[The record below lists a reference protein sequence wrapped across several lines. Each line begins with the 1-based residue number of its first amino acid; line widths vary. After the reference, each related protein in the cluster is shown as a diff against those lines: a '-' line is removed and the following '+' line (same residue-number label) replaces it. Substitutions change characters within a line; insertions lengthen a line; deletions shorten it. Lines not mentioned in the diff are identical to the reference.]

1 MRYWWVNQN
10 QTHHQ
15 ELEGGYLWSPKRNAN
30 DARNPFYEFMR
41 EVTPGDVVFSFVDT
55 KIIAIG
61 IVNSYCYENPKPPEF
76 RGIGMYWNTIGWRV
90 RVTFTRLVHQIRPKD
105 HMAVLQHTLP
115 TKYSPLQTSGNGN
128 QGVYLTQVSEVM
140 AQTLLG
146 LIGSEAINLAQ
157 AASAVSPLLM
167 PAIETAD
174 LELWENHIERTIQEE
189 PDLSETEREMLIV
202 ARRGQGLFKQRVM
215 RIESRCR
222 ITKVDNPAH
231 LRASHCK
238 PWRDCTNNQERL
250 DGENGLLLTPS
261 IDHLFDRGFI
271 SFEDSGRLIIS
282 PVAHT
287 QSLQRMGVATDD
299 TVNVGQF
306 SEGQRRFLDYHRNS
320 VLLMAGHWSAC
331 NQTRSTPFQT
341 SCKRREE
348 RDMFR

>member
-10 QTHHQ
+10 QTHRQ

-61 IVNSYCYENPKPPEF
+61 IVTSYCYENPKPSEF
-76 RGIGMYWNTIGWRV
+76 EGLGTYWNTIGWRV
-90 RVTFTRLVHQIRPKD
+90 RVTFTQLNRQVRPKD
-105 HMAVLQHTLP
+105 HMGVLQSVLP

-128 QGVYLTQVSEVM
+128 QGVYLTTVSEVL
-140 AQTLLG
+140 AQTLIG
-146 LIGSEAINLAQ
+146 LIGAEAIHLVRSQPAVDPF
-157 AASAVSPLLM
+157 SA
-167 PAIETAD
+167 PARETAD

-189 PDLSETEREMLIV
+189 RDLSETERESLVI
-202 ARRGQGLFKQRVM
+202 ARRGQGLYKQRVM
-215 RIESRCR
+215 QIESRCR

-238 PWRDCTNNQERL
+238 PWRDCVSNEERL

-271 SFEDSGRLIIS
+271 SFENTGRLIIA
-282 PVAHT
+282 PVAHLP
-287 QSLQRMGVATDD
+287 SLQRMGVSTDQP
-299 TVNVGQF
+299 VNVGKF
-306 SEGQRRFLDYHRNS
+306 SEGQRHFLDYHRNS
-320 VLLMAGHWSAC
+320 VLLMALH
-331 NQTRSTPFQT
+331 
-341 SCKRREE
+341 
-348 RDMFR
+348 